1 MTWTK
6 PDFLEISLC
15 MEVTAYVNTDDQAV
29 PAGQWTVASEP
40 DGPAFSLSTDPWQL
54 ATA

>member
-29 PAGQWTVASEP
+29 AGGQWTAAREP
-40 DGPAFSLSTDPWQL
+40 NAPAVSLTTDHGPL